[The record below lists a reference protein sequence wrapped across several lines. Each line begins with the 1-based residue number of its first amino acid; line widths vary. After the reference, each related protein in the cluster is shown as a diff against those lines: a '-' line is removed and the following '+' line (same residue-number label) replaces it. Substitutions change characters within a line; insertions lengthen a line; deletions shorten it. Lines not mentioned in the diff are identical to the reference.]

1 MAYQFAHLE
10 VYSRKADKTGVNTD
24 FVFGEVQRHDGF
36 CNHVDHPEEPKLVYG
51 MSVDDLKK
59 LHDERASS
67 AKTTNAKGQTRSIR
81 KDQKTLAT
89 VILSH
94 PGEEENQDVASV
106 AEWQRRSIQWLR
118 NKYGDDLKTVV
129 RHNDESYPHLHAYIL
144 PSDSEMKASAL
155 HPGMSAKSAIVQRG
169 ASIEENR
176 MGDKAYRQAMREWQD
191 DYYENVGLACGLT
204 RIGPGRRRLSKAAH
218 NAEKAQSLRARAVMN
233 SVDAVEKRCNEMKE
247 SAKANTDI
255 ARQML
260 DDAKKA
266 LADADAVKKDADD
279 KAKMIKDDAEKKA
292 KSIIA
297 KAKRQ
302 AREIIEK
309 AQKPAEI
316 VRNAWAK
323 LTGKT
328 ERQKIGFAIDKGRAE
343 GRAERQKEID
353 IANAKTERIEKERDR
368 VIKDLKHEKEER
380 ANDFVLPKREHAEY
394 AKWKMEQRTK
404 NAPANGLE
412 RSNLRGYGYAK

>member
-1 MAYQFAHLE
+1 MSYQFAHLNM
-10 VYSRKADKTGVNTD
+10 YSRKADGTGVGTD
-24 FVFGEVQRHDGF
+24 FVFGEVMREPGF
-36 CNHVDHPEEPKLVYG
+36 CYHVEHPEEPILVYG

-106 AEWQRRSIQWLR
+106 AEWQRRSIQWLK

-155 HPGMSAKSAIVQRG
+155 HPGMSAKSAIVGRG

-176 MGDKAYRQAMREWQD
+176 LGDKAYRQAMREWQD

-328 ERQKIGFAIDKGRAE
+328 ERQKIGFAFDE
-343 GRAERQKEID
+343 GKKAGHVERQGD
-353 IANAKTERIEKERDR
+353 VDAANRKAEQAIKERDR
-368 VIKDLKHEKEER
+368 ARNDLKNER
-380 ANDFVLPKREHAEY
+380 DDRAKDNVIPARDVPEY
-394 AKWKMEQRTK
+394 ARWKMEQKTK
-404 NAPANGLE
+404 NAPARGPE
-412 RSNLRGYGYAK
+412 RSRVYER

>member
-1 MAYQFAHLE
+1 MSYQFAHLNM
-10 VYSRKADKTGVNTD
+10 YSRKADGTGVGTD
-24 FVFGEVQRHDGF
+24 FVFGEVMREPGF
-36 CNHVDHPEEPKLVYG
+36 CYHVEHPEEPILVYG
-51 MSVDDLKK
+51 MSVPDLKS
-59 LHDERASS
+59 LHDDRASK
-67 AKTTNAKGQTRSIR
+67 AKTTNVKGQRRGIR

-94 PGEEENQDVASV
+94 PGDADGVASV
-106 AEWQRRSIQWLR
+106 DEWQARSIEWLKS
-118 NKYGDDLKTVV
+118 KYGDDLKTVV
-129 RHNDESYPHLHAYIL
+129 CHNDESYPHLHAYIL
-144 PSDSEMKASAL
+144 PAGDEMRAMDY
-155 HPGMSAKSAIVQRG
+155 HPGMIAKNAIVKRG
-169 ASIEENR
+169 DGKEQNKA
-176 MGDKAYRQAMREWQD
+176 GDRAYRQAMREWQD

-266 LADADAVKKDADD
+266 LADADAVKKDAGD
-279 KAKMIKDDAEKKA
+279 KANTIKDDAEKKA

-316 VRNAWAK
+316 VRNVWAK
-323 LTGKT
+323 LTGQT
-328 ERQKIGFAIDKGRAE
+328 ERKKLGFAFDE
-343 GRAERQKEID
+343 GKKAGHAERQAD
-353 IANAKTERIEKERDR
+353 VDAANARADRERKNAENIGKELKREREDR
-368 VIKDLKHEKEER
+368 AK
-380 ANDFVLPKREHAEY
+380 DFVVPPREQVAYAE
-394 AKWKMEQRTK
+394 WKAQQRTK
-404 NAPANGLE
+404 NAPVRGLE
-412 RSNLRGYGYAK
+412 RGNQLGM